1 MDGLGQ
7 KEQLRLQALLIS
19 MYARFITGIYDGSGI
34 KHSRK
39 SLHFSLN
46 QFFRELFKMICKD
59 RSRHRRIPYAGECRW
74 SSGILDYRING
85 MMESERTAMQRSK
98 NPAIDPTPNSLEDA
112 MEQFQSSLLRYATRV
127 LNNED
132 AAQDVVQE
140 TFIRLNGNLDRIAER
155 GVQLKGWLF
164 RTTHNAAVDYIRK
177 ESRRRN
183 LHERQSKQADLFVN
197 DPEAQQQRDE
207 KQAMVMQHLNTLK
220 PKEREVLVLRLQE
233 GMSYKEIAGV
243 LKRSEGYVGTL
254 IHTATKKLSQSLQ
267 QAGVVS

>member
-1 MDGLGQ
+1 
-7 KEQLRLQALLIS
+7 
-19 MYARFITGIYDGSGI
+19 
-34 KHSRK
+34 
-39 SLHFSLN
+39 
-46 QFFRELFKMICKD
+46 
-59 RSRHRRIPYAGECRW
+59 
-74 SSGILDYRING
+74 
-85 MMESERTAMQRSK
+85 
-98 NPAIDPTPNSLEDA
+98 
-112 MEQFQSSLLRYATRV
+112 MEQYQSALLRYATRV

-140 TFIRLNGNLDRIAER
+140 AFIRLHGNMEKITAR

-183 LHERQSKQADLFVN
+183 LHQKQSKQAEPFATDS
-197 DPEAQQQRDE
+197 DEQRNSDE
-207 KQAMVMQHLNTLK
+207 RHALVMQHLNVLK

-233 GMSYKEIAGV
+233 EMSYKEIAAV

-254 IHTATKKLSQSLQ
+254 IHTATKKLSQSLR